1 MKTFLLMLHTFQFRW
16 PDGADRNPCFLYS
29 VSRELVSKS
38 IICPSVLQASG
49 RFSQPQTVGK
59 LLPGPLL
66 RKASRFCSRGVR
78 GSRKLIALSLLS
90 RMKDSG
96 KRRGVINR
104 TLLHSAAR
112 RTASSAVSFVRL
124 IITWQLVSVLL
135 KYQHGQIIH
144 FHTFTGSKNSSV

>member
-1 MKTFLLMLHTFQFRW
+1 MQIVRVRMQTTVRYYAFPCYCFTSINMCLFCRWAETNVVERNESELTEETKRTFLMRSTHSGSGGLT
-16 PDGADRNPCFLYS
+16 GADRNPCFLYS
-29 VSRELVSKS
+29 LSRELVSKS

-66 RKASRFCSRGVR
+66 RKASLFCSRGVR

-96 KRRGVINR
+96 KR
-104 TLLHSAAR
+104 
-112 RTASSAVSFVRL
+112 
-124 IITWQLVSVLL
+124 
-135 KYQHGQIIH
+135 
-144 FHTFTGSKNSSV
+144 